1 MENFSTKN
9 IVDEEIV
16 WSKGRAKE
24 EMAKQ
29 TTWSSSKDWSGL
41 SGLRIL
47 CFEHNT
53 NVGITA
59 ITSQGLSHNKYLQI
73 PVDKI
78 EEVCNS
84 LMQAKKLME
93 SDNEKV

>member
-1 MENFSTKN
+1 MNS
-9 IVDEEIV
+9 VCEEIV
-16 WSKGRAKE
+16 WSKGRTKAE
-24 EMAKQ
+24 LAKQ

-41 SGLRIL
+41 SGLRVL
-47 CFEHNT
+47 CFDHNVH
-53 NVGITA
+53 VGLTA
-59 ITSQGLSHNKYLQI
+59 ITSQGVSHNKYLQI

-93 SDNEKV
+93 SNNEKV

>member
-1 MENFSTKN
+1 MNN
-9 IVDEEIV
+9 PLLEEIV
-16 WSKGRAKE
+16 WSKGKTKGE
-24 EMAKQ
+24 LAKQ

-41 SGLRIL
+41 SGLKIL
-47 CFEHNT
+47 CFDHSVS
-53 NVGITA
+53 VGITA
-59 ITSQGLSHNKYLQI
+59 ITSQGVSHNKYLQI

-93 SDNEKV
+93 STDD